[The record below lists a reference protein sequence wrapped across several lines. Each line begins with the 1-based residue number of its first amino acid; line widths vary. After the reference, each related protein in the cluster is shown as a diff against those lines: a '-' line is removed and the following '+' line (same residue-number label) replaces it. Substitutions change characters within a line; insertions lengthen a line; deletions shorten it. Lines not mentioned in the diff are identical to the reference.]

1 MTAPTS
7 TTAPTFQ
14 LDTTAVPN
22 RTNLNERGVEAILQ
36 ATSESTVVKPNLRAI
51 SESTASNQTAA
62 RLFERKDYQMEAL
75 TEFQRQFRDRM
86 LYQARLFIINHF
98 QNVFFCKSYLAHDDA
113 GREELVQ
120 HLLRR
125 PTVGYTSFARDADML
140 WWTRPR
146 PPGTRP
152 EATGAAGVEQ
162 DHNKG
167 DESDDAYETDSSWD
181 RHTEPEVHNISVDP
195 MDESKSEEATG
206 P

>member
-1 MTAPTS
+1 MSAPTS
-7 TTAPTFQ
+7 TTAPTFHE
-14 LDTTAVPN
+14 DTTAVPN
-22 RTNLNERGVEAILQ
+22 RTNLNESVAEAIVQ
-36 ATSESTVVKPNLRAI
+36 AISESTVVEPNLQAI
-51 SESTASNQTAA
+51 SEATVSAQTAA
-62 RLFERKDYQMEAL
+62 RLLGPKDYQMEAL
-75 TEFQRQFRDRM
+75 TDFQRQFGDRM
-86 LYQARLFIINHF
+86 AYQPRSFVIDHF

-181 RHTEPEVHNISVDP
+181 RHTEPEVHNISADP
-195 MDESKSEEATG
+195 MEESKSEEATG
-206 P
+206 R